1 LLHHARADA
10 VLHDTAYNGA
20 AVPEFRGEGDP
31 WMHAGSP
38 RALGKRRA
46 NIGRSEEHTSELQ
59 SLTNL
64 VCRLLLEKKYVT
76 SALGVLCSG
85 IPSPAGWAR
94 VRAGSRVTPLGAST
108 PAAHSPPTIVTRGT
122 SSPRSSSSL
131 TAHPGCQMSSTPCSA
146 RPGRYS
152 GWSPSTPEAGTAAVR
167 SWPSGSASMSSSGWT
182 GAPVTARPLPARSP
196 T

>member
-64 VCRLLLEKKYVT
+64 VCRLLLEKKYIAYARDNPGRIT
-76 SALGVLCSG
+76 MALDG
-85 IPSPAGWAR
+85 AGTTREIYGELSMRMAR
-94 VRAGSRVTPLGAST
+94 VRLFRVQHRCGS
-108 PAAHSPPTIVTRGT
+108 PTI
-122 SSPRSSSSL
+122 
-131 TAHPGCQMSSTPCSA
+131 
-146 RPGRYS
+146 
-152 GWSPSTPEAGTAAVR
+152 
-167 SWPSGSASMSSSGWT
+167 
-182 GAPVTARPLPARSP
+182 TARRDGQLRC
-196 T
+196 